1 MYIHTYN
8 IIVFQNCFTGPPP
21 LTVNISKNIES
32 SSIVLQWD
40 AADDFLITTYVITWK
55 SNATDIK
62 SVAVIEWTSYIIT
75 GLTLDTVYTL
85 TVIAYNKCGERT
97 DYTNKVSLYA
107 DTTSTTSSIS
117 PTVTAS
123 TNSMAVMSTTNYGIA
138 ATTTTTA
145 AATTATTA
153 TTVANSTTITFR
165 TSTTTNTMM
174 NPATTLAATITDNRD
189 TDTSVQTTIISS
201 ASTSTATTITTT
213 SLSISTVA
221 NMFMS
226 PNATETPTD
235 TTPADDNGKF
245 SNTSS

>member
-1 MYIHTYN
+1 MFVRTYN

-40 AADDFLITTYVITWK
+40 AVDDFLITTYVITWK

-62 SVAVIEWTSYIIT
+62 SVAVIERTSYIIT

-117 PTVTAS
+117 PTVTAN
-123 TNSMAVMSTTNYGIA
+123 TFHTT
-138 ATTTTTA
+138 
-145 AATTATTA
+145 
-153 TTVANSTTITFR
+153 
-165 TSTTTNTMM
+165 TTTNTMM
-174 NPATTLAATITDNRD
+174 NPGTTLLATITDSRD
-189 TDTSVQTTIISS
+189 TDTSSSVIPSKTTSIQTSTISS
-201 ASTSTATTITTT
+201 AFTSTATTITITT
-213 SLSISTVA
+213 LSISTVT

-245 SNTSS
+245 SNKSS